1 MIFQQSRLKS
11 RRNQFPLSQLSG
23 AIKGHFHPQDFTGPR
38 RYPPRRR
45 NGFVFGIFFPIRV
58 FMKSIA
64 HQGVQSPFNIKKK
77 LNENGLSLR
86 EKAQMV
92 PKIPKIHNLFSDLSL
107 LSHSHDTYD
116 CDNQSFP
123 YYSSDIEQRSITNAP
138 KTHLHPIERSGKPK
152 PWQAPI
158 STEFSSFDS
167 MVCGLF

>member
-1 MIFQQSRLKS
+1 
-11 RRNQFPLSQLSG
+11 
-23 AIKGHFHPQDFTGPR
+23 
-38 RYPPRRR
+38 
-45 NGFVFGIFFPIRV
+45 
-58 FMKSIA
+58 MKSIA

-158 STEFSSFDS
+158 STEIYSFDS
-167 MVCGLF
+167 MDLNIRFSAFSDSLGAGQPKILIILPFWLKAWLADS